1 MNIVP
6 TINSATRR
14 VPTWVLYTLLSLP
27 ALYLTYALFTNQLGS
42 DPIRAYE
49 REIGQWALKLIMV
62 GLMVTPLRDW
72 FKLNLIKYRRAIG
85 VMAFLYVFLH
95 LTAYLILDQSLIFA
109 EIWKD
114 IVKRPY
120 ITFGMASAV
129 MMLPLVITSNNWS
142 IRKLGPAKWNKLH
155 KLVYFVGIG
164 TVMHYLLLTKTWQL
178 EPMLYVLVLFGLL
191 THRVLKLRKKR
202 TVVSRAVSPA
212 LS

>member
-191 THRVLKLRKKR
+191 THRVLKQRKKR